1 MNDLLSV
8 ENRAVQCCLQ
18 EVGKRFENVKQVHSS
33 VGFEHAPVETER
45 ELGL

>member
-18 EVGKRFENVKQVHSS
+18 EVRKHFENVKQVHSS
-33 VGFEHAPVETER
+33 VGFEQAAVETER